1 MKDRLFRVIDTGVR
15 DGRFNVAIDQAL
27 IEAHKDGQIADTIR
41 FLRFLPSV
49 LIGRHQVLSSEVDC
63 DFCARRGIEVG
74 RRITGGGAIY
84 LDENQLGWE
93 LVLDR
98 SALGISS
105 LADLTREIC
114 AAAADGLGRLGV
126 QAAFRPRNDIEVG
139 GRKLGGTGGF
149 FDGSTIFFQGTVLI
163 DIDPNVMFSAL
174 KVPYAKHAK
183 HGKASPAARIVS
195 LRELLGEA
203 RPEVEVLKKALV
215 GGFVRRL
222 GITARVGELT
232 DDEVERAER
241 IHRDEVGTDAFVRE
255 IDDPL
260 ADDGVATASLATTG
274 GTVVVYVKSSG
285 GSEPRI
291 RSVLFTGDFFVTPP
305 RVMLDLEAH
314 LKDTRLDVVES
325 TVDAFFSNA
334 HVDTMSTT
342 PAEFA
347 AAIRAATNTRVLEG
361 V

>member
-1 MKDRLFRVIDTGVR
+1 MRARTFRVIDTGVR
-15 DGRFNVAIDQAL
+15 DGRFNIAIDQAL

-41 FLRFLPSV
+41 FLRFRPSA

-84 LDENQLGWE
+84 LDQNQLGWE

-105 LADLTREIC
+105 LAALTREIC
-114 AAAADGLGRLGV
+114 EAAADGLGRLGIK
-126 QAAFRPRNDIEVG
+126 AAFRPRNDIEVG

-149 FDGSTIFFQGTVLI
+149 FDGSTVFFQGTVLI

-174 KVPYAKHAK
+174 KVPFVKHAK
-183 HGKASPAARIVS
+183 HGSTSPASRIVS
-195 LRELLGEA
+195 LRELLGDATPALEA
-203 RPEVEVLKKALV
+203 LKAALV
-215 GGFVRRL
+215 EGFVARL
-222 GITARVGELT
+222 GIEAGVGELT
-232 DDEVERAER
+232 DDEVERAQR

-260 ADDGVATASLATTG
+260 ADDGIATASQETAG
-274 GTVVVYVKSSG
+274 GTVTVFVKSSG

-314 LKDTRLDVVES
+314 LKETRLAEVES
-325 TVDAFFSNA
+325 TVGAFFSNA
-334 HVDTMSTT
+334 RVDAMSTK

-347 AAIRAATNTRVLEG
+347 TAIRAATNTRIPEG

>member
-1 MKDRLFRVIDTGVR
+1 MRSKTFRVIDTGVR
-15 DGRFNVAIDQAL
+15 SGRFNIAIDQAL
-27 IEAHKDGQIADTIR
+27 IEAHKDRQIGDTIR
-41 FLRFLPSV
+41 FLRFLPSA

-98 SALGISS
+98 STLGISS
-105 LADLTREIC
+105 LAALTREIC
-114 AAAADGLGRLGV
+114 EAAADGLGRLGV

-195 LRELLGEA
+195 LRELLGDA
-203 RPEVEVLKKALV
+203 RPGVEALKEALV
-215 GGFVRRL
+215 EGFVARL
-222 GITARVGELT
+222 GIAARVGELT
-232 DDEVERAER
+232 DDEIALSER
-241 IHRDEVGTDAFVRE
+241 IHREEVGTDAFVRE

-260 ADDGVATASLATTG
+260 ADDGVATALRETAG
-274 GTVVVYVKSSG
+274 GTVVVFVKSSG
-285 GSEPRI
+285 GNEPRI
-291 RSVLFTGDFFVTPP
+291 RSVLLTGDFFVTPP

-314 LKDTRLDVVES
+314 LKDKRLLDVEA

-334 HVDTMSTT
+334 QIDTMSTT

-347 AAIRAATNTRVLEG
+347 AVIRAAANTRIPAG